1 MLEGVTWFRQAAF
14 RWQGEGPVVYVD
26 PWGINDDVPADVI
39 MITHAHEDHLQPHQ
53 IEKLRKPDTKVV
65 ATRDVA
71 NEISGDV
78 MVMGKYDA
86 STGQCITMDDLV
98 GAHGGTGGMQTQPFV
113 LFPAGWTDRPGE
125 IIGADGLHHPDHQAA
140 EQSGDEPADT
150 EDDHRAERGDGQ
162 GEAQPEGH
170 AAGEDHEHSGATGEQ
185 AAQGEHRQL
194 DAPNRQRVPTN

>member
-71 NEISGDV
+71 TTDCCNWLNCMVIWISG
-78 MVMGKYDA
+78 
-86 STGQCITMDDLV
+86 SIT
-98 GAHGGTGGMQTQPFV
+98 
-113 LFPAGWTDRPGE
+113 
-125 IIGADGLHHPDHQAA
+125 
-140 EQSGDEPADT
+140 
-150 EDDHRAERGDGQ
+150 RAM
-162 GEAQPEGH
+162 
-170 AAGEDHEHSGATGEQ
+170 
-185 AAQGEHRQL
+185 
-194 DAPNRQRVPTN
+194 